1 MSFSQ
6 DPELLRIF
14 RDESEELLGNMSRI
28 VAQMAREGG
37 GLDEINELFRVAHT
51 LKGNALAMG
60 LTAIGDMAHA
70 TEGVLAALR
79 KGSLKLTPAV
89 VGVLEASALAL
100 RDLHGQE
107 VVTSTSELAGGIDG
121 PTQVTV
127 RVEIKRLDTILRDVE
142 DVTVSLARMQERARL
157 LAEEGGRG
165 AAGLG
170 ELVLD
175 LEVDWRRLDGIHA
188 ALLETRLVRFG
199 TLGPAL
205 ANVVADAAD
214 LQGVEVRFQ
223 LMDGEVR
230 MDAHTVETLR
240 EPLSHLLRNAIAHG
254 VEPPDQREAA
264 GKSPFGMIRISA
276 KQTISALSVTVED
289 DGRGLDP
296 TSILRSLRARG
307 LVDEAA
313 SPTDEELFDL
323 LFRAGFST
331 RAAADRL
338 AGRGVGLD
346 VVKKTVTAVGGSAK
360 IRPRHPCGATVE
372 LMIPPA
378 VAAFRTFAVSAFDTV
393 LLFPE
398 AAVAACVADGGEASY
413 VRVDGEAVPRVDL
426 RILVAGAAGRSLVGG
441 AANGALPREWPLA
454 VVLASPGA
462 PRFAIPCDE
471 VFGSMYGVVR
481 PLAPAIRE
489 STDVVAGTAVWRD
502 GRIALLLDPD
512 RCWKSAQVAS

>member
-28 VAQMAREGG
+28 VALMAREGG
-37 GLDEINELFRVAHT
+37 GLEEINELFRVAHT

-89 VGVLEASALAL
+89 IGVLEASALAL

-127 RVEIKRLDTILRDVE
+127 RVEIKRLDAILRDVE

-157 LAEEGGRG
+157 LGEEAGRG
-165 AAGLG
+165 AAAGLG

-175 LEVDWRRLDGIHA
+175 LEVDWRRLDAIHA

-264 GKSPFGMIRISA
+264 GKSPFGMVRVSA

-296 TSILRSLRARG
+296 ASIVRSLRARG
-307 LVDEAA
+307 LLDEAA
-313 SPTDEELFDL
+313 TPSDEELFEL

-360 IRPRHPCGATVE
+360 IRPRHPCGAAVE

-398 AAVAACVADGGEASY
+398 AAVTACVADGGEASY
-413 VRVDGEAVPRVDL
+413 VRVEGEAVPRVDL
-426 RILVAGAAGRSLVGG
+426 RILVAGARAPSSTGL
-441 AANGALPREWPLA
+441 AREWPLA
-454 VVLASPGA
+454 VVLATPGA

-512 RCWKSAQVAS
+512 RCWKSAQVASS

>member
-37 GLDEINELFRVAHT
+37 GQEEINELFRVAHT

-107 VVTSTSELAGGIDG
+107 VVTTTSELAFGIDG
-121 PTQVTV
+121 PTHVTV

-157 LAEEGGRG
+157 LAQEDGARR

-188 ALLETRLVRFG
+188 AILETRLVRFG

-214 LQGVEVRFQ
+214 LQGVEVRFL

-264 GKSPFGMIRISA
+264 GKSPFGMIRVSA
-276 KQTISALSVTVED
+276 RQTISALSVTVED

-307 LVDEAA
+307 LIDEAA
-313 SPTDEELFDL
+313 TPTDEELFDL

-360 IRPRHPCGATVE
+360 IRPRHPCGAAVE

-398 AAVAACVADGGEASY
+398 AAVTACVADGGEASY
-413 VRVDGEAVPRVDL
+413 VRVEGEAVPRVDL
-426 RILVAGAAGRSLVGG
+426 RILVPGASQGL
-441 AANGALPREWPLA
+441 AAAASRGSAPLA
-454 VVLASPGA
+454 VVLATPGA

-481 PLAPAIRE
+481 PLSPSIRE

-512 RCWKSAQVAS
+512 RCWKSAQRASS